1 MSLIGFCSP
10 VSAIG
15 QLYSAQPLAEV
26 DVRTLQVRRPFT
38 STMHVTFTGRECQKA
53 TERKEEKDLLF
64 VLVWK

>member
-1 MSLIGFCSP
+1 MYLIGFCSP

-15 QLYSAQPLAEV
+15 QLYSAQPLAEM

-38 STMHVTFTGRECQKA
+38 STMHVTLIGRACQKA